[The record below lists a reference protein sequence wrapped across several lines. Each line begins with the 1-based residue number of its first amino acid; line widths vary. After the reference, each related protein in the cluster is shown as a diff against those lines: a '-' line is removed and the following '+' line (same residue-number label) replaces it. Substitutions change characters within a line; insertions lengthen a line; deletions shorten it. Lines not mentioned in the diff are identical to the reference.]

1 MTTTLGAVTP
11 APTPSSVSLPHK
23 GDSMNR
29 ITAVTKL
36 HFVNVWTILIVPAI
50 ILALVLLV
58 SVAVWWIILS
68 AVESPTGQSDAR
80 EGFSYSGAVFYLFVY
95 MMVVAVQAFNLTFPF
110 ALGYGVTRRD
120 FYLGSSLA
128 FVLLSLMWAVVMTV
142 LSYVEQLTDGWG
154 LGGVMFSAIYFGDG
168 DWWQRLFLFFAAFLF
183 FFFVGAG
190 VATLYVRWK
199 ANGLLAFFI
208 LLAAV
213 LVGALALIIRTDSWP
228 AVGDWFVTNG
238 TYGVAAWALLPAALA
253 ALAGYFVLRRATP
266 HN

>member
-1 MTTTLGAVTP
+1 
-11 APTPSSVSLPHK
+11 
-23 GDSMNR
+23 MNR
-29 ITAVTKL
+29 IVAVTRL

-58 SVAVWWIILS
+58 NIAVWWIILS
-68 AVESPTGQSDAR
+68 AIDSPESQDNAR
-80 EGFSYSGAVFYLFVY
+80 AGFSYSGVVFYVFVY

-120 FYLGSSLA
+120 FYLGSALA
-128 FVLLSLMWAVVMTV
+128 FVLLSLMWAVALTV
-142 LSYVEQLTDGWG
+142 LSFIEQATNGWG
-154 LGGVMFSAIYFGDG
+154 LGGAMFSAIYFGDG
-168 DWWQRLFLFFAAFLF
+168 AWWQRLFLFFAAFLF

-199 ANGLLAFFI
+199 ANGLLAFFV
-208 LLAAV
+208 LLA
-213 LVGALALIIRTDSWP
+213 VGIVAALALIIRTDSWP

-238 TYGVAAWALLPAALA
+238 TYGVATWALLPAALA

-266 HN
+266 TN